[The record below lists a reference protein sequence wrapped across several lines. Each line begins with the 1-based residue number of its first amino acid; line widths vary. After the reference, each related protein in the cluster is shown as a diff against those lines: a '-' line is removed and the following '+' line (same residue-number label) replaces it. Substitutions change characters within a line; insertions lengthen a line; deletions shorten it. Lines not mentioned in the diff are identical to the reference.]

1 MKKLLAVP
9 LLLFCFTVAHAQ
21 AWLPPQVDFTLGR
34 IEQAIR
40 SGDPSSIE
48 DLLVSGMTMR
58 LGDSL
63 YESISSITALD
74 VLQKF
79 FEDKEKIDFQFGLP
93 GSGTMFYTS
102 AGKRDTVAVDVWLR
116 RIPGGV
122 GIYALNISNYPLAT
136 VFFRMSRSKEP
147 AKK

>member
-1 MKKLLAVP
+1 MKRLFVVFMF
-9 LLLFCFTVAHAQ
+9 LFCVSGASAQ
-21 AWLPPQVDFTLGR
+21 GWLPPDVDFTLGR

-74 VLQKF
+74 ALQKF
-79 FEDKEKIDFQFGLP
+79 FEDKDTIDFQFGLP
-93 GSGTMFYTS
+93 GSGTMMYSS
-102 AGKRDTVAVDVWLR
+102 AGKQDTVAVDVWLR
-116 RIPGGV
+116 RIPGGI

-136 VFFRMSRSKEP
+136 VFFRMSRQKETP
-147 AKK
+147 KK